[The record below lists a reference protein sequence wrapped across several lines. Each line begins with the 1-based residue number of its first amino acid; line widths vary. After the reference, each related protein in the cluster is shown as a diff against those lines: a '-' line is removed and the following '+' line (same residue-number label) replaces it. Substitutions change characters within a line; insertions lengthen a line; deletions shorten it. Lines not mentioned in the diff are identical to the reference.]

1 MYAIKC
7 NMYTQSCQCCGG
19 ILKVF
24 LKKLHHLL
32 SFVWTMKIV
41 VGDTHRRTGCAFV
54 FFVLLLAIIIV
65 PAITTMSIALEEV

>member
-19 ILKVF
+19 IF
-24 LKKLHHLL
+24 HHLL